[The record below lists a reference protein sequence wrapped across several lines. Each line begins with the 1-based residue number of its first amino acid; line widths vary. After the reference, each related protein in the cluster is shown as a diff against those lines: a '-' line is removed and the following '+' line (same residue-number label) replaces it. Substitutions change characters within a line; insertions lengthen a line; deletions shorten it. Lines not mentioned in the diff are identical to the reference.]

1 MDTRSWATLGS
12 LWLLCAVM
20 AGIVAG
26 EKGRRFWVWFPFGL
40 LTGPVAL
47 YLVLKSHEVVPPEL
61 AQICPNC
68 QLSIRKTLRSCPRCK
83 HVLVHE
89 PDRIAK
95 AGRQAAAAVFLLR
108 RAANKSTAVVK
119 AEQAKRQAARQKV
132 RPDPSKQ
139 S

>member
-1 MDTRSWATLGS
+1 MDIRSWLTLGS

-47 YLVLKSHEVVPPEL
+47 YLVLKSYEVVPPDK

-68 QLSIRKTLRSCPRCK
+68 QKPIRKTLRQCPRCG
-83 HVLVHE
+83 HIIVHE
-89 PDRIAK
+89 PDRAEK

-108 RAANKSTAVVK
+108 KAAQKSTAAVK
-119 AEQAKRQAARQKV
+119 AEAAKRQASRQAKGG
-132 RPDPSKQ
+132 R
-139 S
+139 